1 MNIVGIKHGNQVYF
15 VNADNYN
22 NINSIARNTKGAVV
36 LGSNALQAL
45 VGVAAMFGN
54 IGKSNLN
61 HAQRGAD
68 EDAQIFCNDIKNG
81 LSVSYNALKDYGLAE
96 PVKDGTVCPIKDLG
110 GMEMIDGLFG
120 LNLAKHFK
128 FDADLARPVKVSK
141 VKASEADE
149 LAQAIKLS
157 KLSAQEQQEENELA
171 EALRLNKIEAN
182 NKKQARQEQFKL
194 AEAQLLSIVHNKAMD
209 DAEQAQGHELNSAEL
224 SAILDVS
231 INNVE
236 HFLNQHLDLL
246 GLDSAVLYEI
256 YSAE

>member
-1 MNIVGIKHGNQVYF
+1 MNIVGIKHENQVYF

-22 NINSIARNTKGAVV
+22 NINSIARNTEGAVM

-45 VGVAAMFGN
+45 ASFANLFGN
-54 IGKSNLN
+54 SKGNFS

-68 EDAQIFCNDIKNG
+68 EDAKTFCNDIKNG
-81 LSVSYNALKDYGLAE
+81 LSVSCNALNDYGLDGI
-96 PVKDGTVCPIKDLG
+96 VKDGTVCPIEVLG
-110 GMEMIDGLFG
+110 GIEMMDGLFG

-182 NKKQARQEQFKL
+182 NKKQAQQEQFKL

-209 DAEQAQGHELNSAEL
+209 DAEQAQGHELNSDEL

-236 HFLNQHLDLL
+236 DFLNQHLDLL

>member
-1 MNIVGIKHGNQVYF
+1 MNIVGIKHGTQVYF
-15 VNADNYN
+15 VNADKYN
-22 NINSIARNTKGAVV
+22 NINSIAKNTKGAVM

-61 HAQRGAD
+61 HEQRGAD

-81 LSVSYNALKDYGLAE
+81 LSVSYNALKDYGLAG

-110 GMEMIDGLFG
+110 GIEMMDGLFG

-128 FDADLARPVKVSK
+128 FDADLASPVEARGAKVS
-141 VKASEADE
+141 EEDE
-149 LAQAIKLS
+149 FAQAIKLS
-157 KLSAQEQQEENELA
+157 KLSAQEESDLS
-171 EALRLNKIEAN
+171 EALRLNKIEAD
-182 NKKQARQEQFKL
+182 NKAQTQQQTKK
-194 AEAQLLSIVHNKAMD
+194 QLLSIVHNKAID

-224 SAILDVS
+224 SAILDAS

>member
-22 NINSIARNTKGAVV
+22 NINSIARNTEGAVM

-45 VGVAAMFGN
+45 ASIANLFGN
-54 IGKSNLN
+54 SKGNFS

-68 EDAQIFCNDIKNG
+68 EDAQMFCNDIKNG
-81 LSVSYNALKDYGLAE
+81 LSISYKALKDYKLAGL
-96 PVKDGTVCPIKDLG
+96 VKDGTVCPIKDLG
-110 GMEMIDGLFG
+110 GMEMMDGLFG

-182 NKKQARQEQFKL
+182 NKKQAQQEQFKL

-209 DAEQAQGHELNSAEL
+209 DAEQAQGHELNSDEL

-236 HFLNQHLDLL
+236 DFLNQHLDLL